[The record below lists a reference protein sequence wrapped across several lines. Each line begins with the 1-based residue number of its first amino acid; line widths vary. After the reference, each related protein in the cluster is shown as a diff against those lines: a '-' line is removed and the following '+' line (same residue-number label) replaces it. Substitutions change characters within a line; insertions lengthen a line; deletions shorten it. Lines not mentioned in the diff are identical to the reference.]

1 MIYTGD
7 NPQDIRLNN
16 EISCQQLVKG
26 VPQFLREVEEIA
38 SKRKVM
44 GKWIYAPK
52 ELEQKMEGYKLL
64 NEYFELYLSN
74 TPS

>member
-1 MIYTGD
+1 
-7 NPQDIRLNN
+7 
-16 EISCQQLVKG
+16 
-26 VPQFLREVEEIA
+26 
-38 SKRKVM
+38 M